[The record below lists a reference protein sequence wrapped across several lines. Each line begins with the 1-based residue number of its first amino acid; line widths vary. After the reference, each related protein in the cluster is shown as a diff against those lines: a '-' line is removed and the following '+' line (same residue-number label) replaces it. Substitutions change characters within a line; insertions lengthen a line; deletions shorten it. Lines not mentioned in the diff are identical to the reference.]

1 MYKKIKQMPPV
12 LINTT
17 HTKEKTYTIQVKK
30 ISLTELKQ
38 ILHKEYDI
46 PEKTHTFQRTHL

>member
-1 MYKKIKQMPPV
+1 MPPV